1 MKDKTLKIGDVISYK
16 EKHYK
21 ISRFYPVN
29 KCDIVSI
36 DDSKLQI
43 INVSIHYIKRVP
55 LNVDIL
61 VNAGFKGKSFES
73 YDCFELDGVKIMINY
88 LIGGFYIDNGAC
100 KIEYLHELQREYYEK
115 TKQHLPL

>member
-29 KCDIVSI
+29 RCDIVSI

-43 INVSIHYIKRVP
+43 IHVSIHYLKRVP

-61 VNAGFKGKSFES
+61 VNAGFKGKSF
-73 YDCFELDGVKIMINY
+73 DCFELDGVEIYINY
-88 LIGGFYIDNGAC
+88 IDDAFYTDNGAY

-115 TKQHLPL
+115 TKQNLVL